1 LRVLQ
6 RFPRLPKIEGGE
18 MAKMAHERTLWNL
31 SIEEIV
37 KMQYQFVYAID
48 RFLDFFGV
56 TDPKQK
62 DGIRAA
68 VIQFT
73 YSEIDKSK
81 SLKGNPLKDT
91 EKT

>member
-1 LRVLQ
+1 
-6 RFPRLPKIEGGE
+6 
-18 MAKMAHERTLWNL
+18 MARERTLWNL

-37 KMQYQFVYAID
+37 KMQHQYVRAID
-48 RFLDFFGV
+48 QFLDFFGV

-73 YSEIDKSK
+73 YSEIDKTK
-81 SLKGNPLKDT
+81 GLKGDPLQDAK
-91 EKT
+91 KT